1 MTRITDRPIYS
12 QTFNSLPDLL
22 LSSEVVIAV
31 GDSTEERGSHVQAM
45 NERAPDSFW
54 VLKETDN
61 LNQAE
66 SHFRGCSTFLN
77 LRDPDQLRSTIQ
89 EVTGGSL
96 DVDLTSIPA
105 HIWAP
110 IIRACIEIGVQTRSI
125 YIEPEDYA
133 RSSTPGVG
141 SLFDLSERITGIQP
155 IPGFAALR
163 SIDDESSIFVPLMG
177 FEGARL
183 SYMLDQIEP
192 SPDRVFPII
201 GVPGFKKE
209 YPFSTYLGNQVPLE
223 ETRAWRNATYS
234 RANCPFSAYYAI
246 EKIAAQRPGHH
257 LRIAPI
263 GTKPHCLGAVLY
275 NIDNQVASEIVYDH
289 PRRSRSR
296 TKGIARV
303 SLFEI
308 SEFRRDFARV

>member
-22 LSSEVVIAV
+22 LRSEVVIAV
-31 GDSTEERGSHVQAM
+31 GDSTEERGNHVQAM
-45 NERAPDSFW
+45 DERASDSFW
-54 VLKETDN
+54 VLKETES

-66 SHFRGCSTFLN
+66 SQFRGRNELLN
-77 LRDPDQLRSTIQ
+77 LRDPDQLRSTIE
-89 EVTGGSL
+89 EVANGAL
-96 DVDLTSIPA
+96 DIDLTSLPA

-110 IIRACIEIGVQTRSI
+110 IVRACLELNVETRSI

-141 SLFDLSERITGIQP
+141 SLFDLSERIAGIQP

-163 SIDDESSIFVPLMG
+163 SIDDDDSIFVPLMG

-183 SYMLDQIEP
+183 SYMLDQLEP
-192 SPDRVFPII
+192 TPDRVFPII
-201 GVPGFKKE
+201 GVPGFKKD

-246 EKIAAQRPGHH
+246 EKVAAQRPGKH

-263 GTKPHCLGAVLY
+263 GTKPHCLGAILY
-275 NIDNQVASEIVYDH
+275 NIDNQVGSEIVYDH

-308 SEFRRDFARV
+308 SEFRRDFAAS

>member
-12 QTFNSLPDLL
+12 QTFNGLPEVLL
-22 LSSEVVIAV
+22 CSQIVIAV
-31 GDSTEERGSHVQAM
+31 GDSNEERGNYVQAM
-45 NERAPDSFW
+45 SERAPENLW
-54 VLKETDN
+54 ILKETGN

-66 SHFRGCSTFLN
+66 SQFRGRITFLN
-77 LRDPDQLRSTIQ
+77 LRDPDQLKATIG
-89 EVTGGSL
+89 EVAGSSL
-96 DVDLTSIPA
+96 DIDLTSLPA

-110 IIRACIEIGVQTRSI
+110 LVRACLDLGVKTRSI

-133 RSSTPGVG
+133 RSSTPGIG
-141 SLFDLSERITGIQP
+141 SLFDLSERIVGIHP

-163 SIDDESSIFVPLMG
+163 SIDEDTSIFVPLMG

-183 SYMLDQIEP
+183 SYMLDQFEP
-192 SPDRVFPII
+192 SPDKVFPII
-201 GVPGFKKE
+201 GIPGFKKD
-209 YPFSTYLGNQVPLE
+209 YPFSTYLGNQIPLE

-246 EKIAAQRPGHH
+246 ERVAAQRPGHH

-275 NIDNQVASEIVYDH
+275 NIDNQAGSEIVYDH

-296 TKGIARV
+296 TRGIARV
-303 SLFEI
+303 SMFEI
-308 SEFRRDFARV
+308 SEFRRDVAGV

>member
-1 MTRITDRPIYS
+1 MKRISDLPLYS
-12 QTFNSLPDLL
+12 QTFSGLPDFLL
-22 LSSEVVIAV
+22 NSEVIIAL
-31 GDSTEERGSHVQAM
+31 GDSNEERGSCLQAVS
-45 NERAPDSFW
+45 ETTPDSFW
-54 VLKETDN
+54 LLKETDN

-66 SHFRGCSTFLN
+66 SQFRGVSSFVN
-77 LRDPDQLRSTIQ
+77 LRDPDQIKETILS
-89 EVTGGSL
+89 VSGGSL
-96 DVDLTSIPA
+96 VIDLTSLPA

-110 IIRACIEIGVQTRSI
+110 IMRVCLEVGVEVRSI
-125 YIEPEDYA
+125 YIEPDDYA

-141 SLFDLSERITGIQP
+141 SLYDLSERITGIQP

-163 SIDDESSIFVPLMG
+163 SIDDDSSVFVPLMG

-183 SYMLDQIEP
+183 SFMLDQLEP
-192 SPDRVFPII
+192 TPDRIFPII

-223 ETRAWRNATYS
+223 DTRAWRNATYS

-246 EKIAAQRPGHH
+246 ERVAALRPGHH

-263 GTKPHCLGAVLY
+263 GTKPHCLGAILY
-275 NIDNQVASEIVYDH
+275 NIDNQAGSEIVYDH

-303 SLFEI
+303 SVFEI
-308 SEFRRDFARV
+308 SEFRREISGH